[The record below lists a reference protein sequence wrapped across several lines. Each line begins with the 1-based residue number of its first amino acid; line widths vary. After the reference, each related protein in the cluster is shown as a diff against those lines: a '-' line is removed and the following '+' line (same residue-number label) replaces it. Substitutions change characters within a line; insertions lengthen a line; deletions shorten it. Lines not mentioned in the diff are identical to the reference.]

1 MLRLFCLGTE
11 LALGRVHI
19 EYVLV
24 DVNLLEW
31 LVDQGR
37 GFRRRVVKLGH
48 HADFIVCRTVPFAL
62 NALLLFTKA
71 WQRWLIHCQIYLITS
86 HTLLARRLERL
97 NLLWCLD
104 AAATVVELSC
114 ANRVLLPLFRHLA
127 NFCVQHCVDSAS
139 LVIWSDWNHVGR
151 LL

>member
-1 MLRLFCLGTE
+1 MGIE

-24 DVNLLEW
+24 DMHLLEW

-37 GFRRRVVKLGH
+37 GFRRRVVKLRH
-48 HADFIVCRTVPFAL
+48 HADFIVCCTVPFAL
-62 NALLLFTKA
+62 NTLLLFTKA
-71 WQRWLIHCQIYLITS
+71 WQRWLIHCQVNLITS
-86 HTLLARRLERL
+86 HTLLAGRLQRL

-104 AAATVVELSC
+104 TAATVVDLSC
-114 ANRVLLPLFRHLA
+114 AKRILLPLFIHLV

-139 LVIWSDWNHVGR
+139 LVIWSDWDHVGR